1 MSCDWK
7 GMFLTK
13 SEGKR
18 TRRGSA
24 HQDREGTSEWTVNI
38 RMRSVYQGRTHTR
51 TGSSLGFYFNA
62 GDDCVSSLA
71 GR

>member
-1 MSCDWK
+1 
-7 GMFLTK
+7 MFLTV
-13 SEGKR
+13 SEGKH

-24 HQDREGTSEWTVNI
+24 HQDREGTPERTVHN
-38 RMRSVYQGRTHTR
+38 RMRSVYQGRKHTR

-62 GDDCVSSLA
+62 GDDRVSPLA